1 MDDNDVSCNNDN
13 DNRLMKTEGNFF
25 FKAYETSWFF
35 SLPPSRP
42 PFSFKCVKA
51 RFKSHYNMLHTMK
64 SQQSFWG

>member
-35 SLPPSRP
+35 SLPPSLP
-42 PFSFKCVKA
+42 PSLLFQMC
-51 RFKSHYNMLHTMK
+51 KSA
-64 SQQSFWG
+64 F